1 VHETSFND
9 TVQGVLS
16 DFKDNGARSVF
27 DVLSTR
33 QPSRL
38 VMASHCSATVT
49 LGEIT
54 IHCPCKARIFT
65 IPLRTPIDVA
75 CKRCTHGLSNH
86 EDVSGV
92 EGMAF
97 LRSASRVLNS
107 C

>member
-1 VHETSFND
+1 VHETLFND
-9 TVQGVLS
+9 RVQGVSS
-16 DFKDNGARSVF
+16 DFKDDDARSAF
-27 DVLSTR
+27 DLLSTR

-38 VMASHCSATVT
+38 VMASHSSATVT
-49 LGEIT
+49 LSEIT
-54 IHCPCKARIFT
+54 IHCPCKAGIFT

-97 LRSASRVLNS
+97 LRSVIRVLKS